1 MLDITLQC
9 TFCLFFIYK
18 GSKFNMLKKCFKKE
32 KNKEIISDNL
42 DFWLLNKLCPKC
54 NNNINYTTD
63 LDNVD
68 YKIISG
74 AF

>member
-1 MLDITLQC
+1 M
-9 TFCLFFIYK
+9 CLR
-18 GSKFNMLKKCFKKE
+18 NVKKRK

-54 NNNINYTTD
+54 NNNIKYTTD

>member
-1 MLDITLQC
+1 M
-9 TFCLFFIYK
+9 CLR
-18 GSKFNMLKKCFKKE
+18 NVKKRK